1 MDIEFNMVKDPGV
14 AENERIILRVT
25 KDTELGNYLIATS
38 TENDDNKTIT
48 SELSNVYW
56 FPDQKL
62 KAGDLVV
69 VYTKKGKK
77 AQVEN
82 IDGSTSY
89 FMYWGLESPI
99 GEDMRAAVVLFSTNW
114 HYSRVHPEA
123 IKADEYSPKE

>member
-14 AENERIILRVT
+14 AENERVIFRVI
-25 KDTELGNYLIATS
+25 KDTELGNYLLATS
-38 TENDDNKTIT
+38 VENDDNNTI
-48 SELSNVYW
+48 SSALSNIFW

-77 AQVEN
+77 GQIDN

-89 FMYWGLESPI
+89 FIYWGLGKPI
-99 GEDMRAAVVLFSTNW
+99 GSDPRAAVVLFNTSW
-114 HYSRVHPEA
+114 HYSRVHPETV
-123 IKADEYSPKE
+123 KADEYHPNK